1 MVQVPLAVAL
11 AGGLL
16 AGALAIMVMVVA
28 AGQVVNSADNPV
40 QVRLAEMA
48 VSNAEGNPV
57 QVVLADGPPLEV
69 IMRSDETGGDPAT
82 RPGLVPDPS
91 LRRWPVGHPEVFQL
105 ANMPVGEDITISSHN
120 PFGDQVFLFASA
132 WSETAMDTLHTNA
145 QNCSTPA
152 QVSHTYTAPS
162 ASEAVEAALVLAPCV
177 GGVGRITVTGS
188 TSGYLASYSMRVTP

>member
-1 MVQVPLAVAL
+1 MQVPLAVAL

-48 VSNAEGNPV
+48 VSNSEGNPV

-69 IMRSDETGGDPAT
+69 IVRSDETGGDPAT

-91 LRRWPVGHPEVFQL
+91 LRRWSVGHPEIFQL
-105 ANMPVGEDITISSHN
+105 ANMPVGEDITISTHN
-120 PFGDQVFLFASA
+120 PFGGQVFLFASA
-132 WSETAMDTLHTNA
+132 WSETAMNTLNTSYQSCPTA
-145 QNCSTPA
+145 PA

-162 ASEAVEAALVLAPCV
+162 ASAAVEAVLVLAPCV
-177 GGVGRITVTGS
+177 GGAGRITVTGS
-188 TSGYLASYSMRVTP
+188 SSGYLASYSMGVTP